1 MEELRNKRLLNPQ
14 PKSTESTQVLFLQR
28 VTTDLL
34 GRLCEFPYVFHFV
47 GSAVGHNGEMDS
59 PKSVLYENPGG
70 ATSFSRFPSF
80 MDSCEDSQMF
90 FSRTRSFSEV
100 PDTQDLFFGPL

>member
-1 MEELRNKRLLNPQ
+1 
-14 PKSTESTQVLFLQR
+14 
-28 VTTDLL
+28 
-34 GRLCEFPYVFHFV
+34 
-47 GSAVGHNGEMDS
+47 MDS